1 MTLNS
6 TPISLLK
13 IKMKNYL
20 EDPRLLTLQEI
31 IDDPK
36 NKIKTINF
44 LKGAANKDSIYVHPV
59 DDSKIKKQIYFAFI
73 RASKLKVSR
82 DYQRY
87 ICLTTLKK
95 AKQFDYLLC
104 QTLVVALRPDGTYVI
119 IDGQHKA
126 IMAMLSGEDLDIP
139 CQVIIHDPNSTLQQC
154 IEEEAKLFEKYNT
167 SRKNTSTLDKV
178 RAGLSYGDE
187 DAKEFEE
194 NWITI
199 GIQSEGIG
207 YDGGV
212 EVTGWA
218 KANESISKW
227 KIVPTKK
234 AVDFLK
240 PVYKQWNLD
249 YMDGSMIGGLAAIQ
263 TLLDAVGDGKKG
275 EGLKWYLN
283 NHFSAIAR
291 SVWTKNTRGQ
301 SDVLIARKIVDDYN
315 NDVAKKKIECEC
327 AAIGEDLLKGVGLA
341 DPTKLN

>member
-1 MTLNS
+1 
-6 TPISLLK
+6 
-13 IKMKNYL
+13 MKNYL

-36 NKIKTINF
+36 NKINTVKF
-44 LKGAANKDSIYVHPV
+44 LKDAANKDAIYMHQI
-59 DDSKIKKQIYFAFI
+59 DDSKVKKQIYFTFI
-73 RASKLKVSR
+73 RACKLKVSR
-82 DYQRY
+82 DYQRF
-87 ICLTTLKK
+87 ICLATLKK

-126 IMAMLSGEDLDIP
+126 IMAMLSGEELDLP
-139 CQVIIHDPNSTLQQC
+139 CQVVVHDPNSTLEQC
-154 IEEEAKLFEKYNT
+154 IEEEAKLFEKLNT

-178 RAGLSYGDE
+178 RAGLSYGD
-187 DAKEFEE
+187 ASAQEFEE

-207 YDGGV
+207 YDEGV

-218 KANESISKW
+218 KANESIGTW

-240 PVYKQWNLD
+240 PVYQKWNLD
-249 YMDGSMIGGLAAIQ
+249 SIDGSMIGALAAIQ

-275 EGLKWYLN
+275 TGLKWYLTN
-283 NHFSAIAR
+283 NFSKIAK
-291 SVWTKNTRGQ
+291 SVWTKNTRGA
-301 SDVLIARKIVDDYN
+301 SDILIARKIVDDYN
-315 NDVAKKKIECEC
+315 GDVAKNNIKCEC

-341 DPTKLN
+341 DPTKIQ

>member
-1 MTLNS
+1 
-6 TPISLLK
+6 
-13 IKMKNYL
+13 
-20 EDPRLLTLQEI
+20 
-31 IDDPK
+31 
-36 NKIKTINF
+36 
-44 LKGAANKDSIYVHPV
+44 
-59 DDSKIKKQIYFAFI
+59 
-73 RASKLKVSR
+73 
-82 DYQRY
+82 
-87 ICLTTLKK
+87 
-95 AKQFDYLLC
+95 LC

-126 IMAMLSGEDLDIP
+126 IMAILSGEELDIP
-139 CQVIIHDPNSTLQQC
+139 CQVIVHDPNSTLQQC

-187 DAKEFEE
+187 WAQEFEE

-207 YDGGV
+207 YDEGV

-227 KIVPTKK
+227 KILPTKK

-240 PVYKQWNLD
+240 PVYKKWNTD
-249 YMDGSMIGGLAAIQ
+249 TIDGSMIGALAAIQ

-275 EGLKWYLN
+275 SGLKWYLN
-283 NHFSAIAR
+283 NNFSSI
-291 SVWTKNTRGQ
+291 SKSIWTKNTRGA
-301 SDVLIARKIVDDYN
+301 SDVLIARKIIDDYN
-315 NDVAKKKIECEC
+315 GDVAKSNIKCEC

>member
-1 MTLNS
+1 
-6 TPISLLK
+6 
-13 IKMKNYL
+13 MKNYV

-36 NKIKTINF
+36 NKIKTVKF
-44 LKGAANKDSIYVHPV
+44 AKGAANKEKVYKHVIDNAKV
-59 DDSKIKKQIYFAFI
+59 KQQIYFEFI
-73 RASKLKVSR
+73 RACKLKVSK

-87 ICLTTLKK
+87 ICLSTIKK
-95 AKQFDYLLC
+95 AKQFDYILC
-104 QTLVVALRPDGTYVI
+104 QTLVVALRPDGTLVI

-126 IMAMLSGEDLDIP
+126 IMAVLSGEDLDVP
-139 CQVIIHDPNSTLQQC
+139 CQVIVLDPNFTLQQC

-187 DAKEFEE
+187 WAKEFED

-207 YDGGV
+207 YDDGV
-212 EVTGWA
+212 EVSGWA
-218 KANESISKW
+218 KADESIKKW

-240 PVYKQWNLD
+240 PVYKKWNLD
-249 YMDGSMIGGLAAIQ
+249 TMDGSMIGGLAAIQ
-263 TLLDAVGDGKKG
+263 TLLDAVGDAKKG
-275 EGLKWYLN
+275 TGLKWYLTN
-283 NHFSAIAR
+283 NFSKISK
-291 SVWTKNTRGQ
+291 SVWTKNTRGA
-301 SDVLIARKIVDDYN
+301 SDILIARKIVADYN
-315 NDVAKKKIECEC
+315 GDVAKNNIKCEC
-327 AAIGEDLLKGVGLA
+327 AAIGEELLKGVGLA